1 MYVHKEPELIKKLRI
16 VKNCFER
23 FYVILVCLLWI
34 VATCWDIYKL
44 QRYWFD
50 YALEL
55 YTTFLIF
62 ITFLFSISPKAV
74 PSYFYKS
81 FKIISKIKGRGTLFI
96 IVSLLFLRDNFS
108 FHRFSAFILLI
119 AGVLSFI
126 LELLIPTTKEE
137 IEKIE
142 ETYGKTDDKN
152 NNDINIFNSSNN
164 NQKNK
169 EEKNVNNNIDK
180 IEEQKV
186 EIKSGNDMNSEE
198 QIIKN
203 SNNAEIP
210 VNNQST
216 NPYDLPDDF

>member
-81 FKIISKIKGRGTLFI
+81 FKIISKIKGRGTSFI

-126 LELLIPTTKEE
+126 LELLIPTTKKE

-169 EEKNVNNNIDK
+169 EEKNENNNIDK

-203 SNNAEIP
+203 SNNAEIG

>member
-55 YTTFLIF
+55 YTSFLIF

-126 LELLIPTTKEE
+126 LELLIPTTKKE

>member
-186 EIKSGNDMNSEE
+186 EIKSGTDMNSEE